1 MVEMPRYGC
10 SWCSRQIGVSSVQRR
25 LVVVENEDTSSKEP
39 AILERGADAQ
49 ERDRCERKLRTKVSS
64 RRRLLRGL

>member
-1 MVEMPRYGC
+1 M
-10 SWCSRQIGVSSVQRR
+10 SSVQRR

-49 ERDRCERKLRTKVSS
+49 ERDRCEQKLRTKVSS